1 MKEYIIFILIIF
13 CLSVNAQKTNH
24 DYKIQ
29 NFDVKFIRTGID
41 GTILFKVISIGRN
54 TDQAVRNAKADAIKA
69 VLFQGI
75 PNSDLVKPIIL
86 DQEIFEKKSIF
97 IESFFKNEKYLD
109 FLTIANDGGIAG
121 EDRIKFNGKYKI
133 GVIVSV
139 NKKLLREYLEHNN
152 IINKL
157 SEGF

>member
-1 MKEYIIFILIIF
+1 MKEYIIFILIFF

-97 IESFFKNEKYLD
+97 FESFFKNEKYLD